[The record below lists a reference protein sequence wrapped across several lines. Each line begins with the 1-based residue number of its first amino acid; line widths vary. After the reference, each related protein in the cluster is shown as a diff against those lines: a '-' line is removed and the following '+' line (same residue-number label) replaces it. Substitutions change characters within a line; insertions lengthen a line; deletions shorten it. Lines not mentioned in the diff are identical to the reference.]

1 MKSTLSSLR
10 GVNILGKEQQKS
22 IKGGAGGCAVY
33 IPAGTSINP
42 GTNWTTTGGTI
53 TPAGTTYYGV
63 TKTMAGNL
71 TSNGGKWCC
80 DSCGSASWYN
90 PSVTTP
96 VDIDFGK
103 IDTGGDFGPPS
114 SIGG

>member
-1 MKSTLSSLR
+1 MKTTLSSLR

-22 IKGGAGGCAVY
+22 IKGGAGTCAVY
-33 IPAGTSINP
+33 IPAGTPINA

-80 DSCGSASWYN
+80 DSCSSAPWYN
-90 PSVTTP
+90 PAATTP
-96 VDIDFGK
+96 FNINDHK
-103 IDTGGDFGPPS
+103 NDTGGDFGPPV